1 MTGRRLAKSV
11 AVFGLLFLLAFSSSL
26 GNIPAKATSLDN
38 LKKQQASL
46 QQKGK
51 ELDKQLAKL
60 KNNKAKKQQYKNTL
74 DEKAVNIEQQ
84 IDSENRQVD
93 SLDASIKQKEAAI
106 ADKQK
111 MVDTDFQKLKNRV
124 CAIYMTGEA
133 SNLEVVL
140 NAKNVMDLA
149 DKTEV
154 LRVVSEHDTKLI
166 NTLKADLDSIM
177 AQKAEIEKNRLQATQ
192 AKTTLEQQ
200 EKQLSDL
207 SGEAAADLGSMDK
220 NRKSIEAA
228 QAENAK
234 ETARISQR
242 ISKSGGKY
250 VKRFPAVLEEAK
262 KYLGYPYVWGGGS
275 PRTSFDCSG
284 YVSWVLNHS
293 GWNIGRRGVDGLYAL
308 CTPVSSSS
316 AMAGDLVFYDYT
328 YGGLPRSHV
337 GIYVGNGKAIQCD
350 SSGVEYVRLS
360 NSYWRKHFDCFGR
373 LQ

>member
-1 MTGRRLAKSV
+1 
-11 AVFGLLFLLAFSSSL
+11 
-26 GNIPAKATSLDN
+26 
-38 LKKQQASL
+38 
-46 QQKGK
+46 
-51 ELDKQLAKL
+51 
-60 KNNKAKKQQYKNTL
+60 
-74 DEKAVNIEQQ
+74 
-84 IDSENRQVD
+84 
-93 SLDASIKQKEAAI
+93 
-106 ADKQK
+106 
-111 MVDTDFQKLKNRV
+111 
-124 CAIYMTGEA
+124 
-133 SNLEVVL
+133 
-140 NAKNVMDLA
+140 DLA

-154 LRVVSEHDTKLI
+154 LQMVSEHDTKLI
-166 NTLKADLDSIM
+166 NTLKTDLDSIM
-177 AQKAEIEKNRLQATQ
+177 AQKAEIEKNRLQSTK

-360 NSYWRKHFDCFGR
+360 NSYWRRHFDCFGR

>member
-1 MTGRRLAKSV
+1 LTGRRLAKSV
-11 AVFGLLFLLAFSSSL
+11 AVFGLSFLLAFSSSL
-26 GNIPAKATSLDN
+26 GNISAKATSLDN

-84 IDSENRQVD
+84 IDSENRQIA
-93 SLDASIKQKEAAI
+93 SLDASIKQKESAI

-154 LRVVSEHDTKLI
+154 LQMVSEHDTKLI
-166 NTLKADLDSIM
+166 NTLKTDLDSIM
-177 AQKAEIEKNRLQATQ
+177 AQKAEIEKNRLQSTK

-360 NSYWRKHFDCFGR
+360 NSYWRRHFDCFGR